1 MGKAGPW
8 QVPRRRA
15 IGPLTFWSRDL
26 ADLFKPLRARRR
38 ERAHQARCRKG

>member
-8 QVPRRRA
+8 QVPRRRV
-15 IGPLTFWSRDL
+15 IGPLTVWSRDP
-26 ADLFKPLRARRR
+26 ADLFKPLRVSRR